1 MPWDTHRGLGS
12 ASVPRARLPVQ
23 GTVRRC
29 CSVLSTS
36 CLLERANG
44 DELTRGRD
52 LGRGHQQASRTFQVQ
67 RGCPVYVDEE
77 SACWSLG
84 APHAGSCPRPPPAS
98 PIAGIKPFLCAR
110 PRGRGCLRVSPPRG
124 ARVRSPERRALH
136 PRLGAAVGLEEMAFG
151 FLPARR
157 PEGSAPRVSSASLCP
172 PQGSAQQ
179 VEKDHARGLDHRRLQ
194 ILRGP
199 VPGQPPVCLRP
210 PSMRSQVSVMVCGHG
225 QRPFGFEK

>member
-1 MPWDTHRGLGS
+1 MPGDTHRGLGS

-110 PRGRGCLRVSPPRG
+110 PRGRRAAGQ
-124 ARVRSPERRALH
+124 PERAACECRPLVGPASEALSAELCTPAGAQPWALRRWH
-136 PRLGAAVGLEEMAFG
+136 LGSW
-151 FLPARR
+151 LPAVLKGQLPEWPLHLCVPRR
-157 PEGSAPRVSSASLCP
+157 
-172 PQGSAQQ
+172 
-179 VEKDHARGLDHRRLQ
+179 ARLSRLRRTTH
-194 ILRGP
+194 
-199 VPGQPPVCLRP
+199 VA
-210 PSMRSQVSVMVCGHG
+210 
-225 QRPFGFEK
+225 